1 LLLGTETNVVAV
13 AAPSVQHGPNGL
25 YVYEVGQGNT
35 VKMQPIQVSRQ
46 EGGVYVVSSGLTDGA
61 VVVATGQ
68 SRLQSGTRVSV
79 RDGQAASTAATKSG
93 S

>member
-1 LLLGTETNVVAV
+1 MSIRSGRTTRSQV
-13 AAPSVQHGPNGL
+13 
-25 YVYEVGQGNT
+25 
-35 VKMQPIQVSRQ
+35 QPILVARQ
-46 EGGVYVVSSGLTDGA
+46 EGDVYVVSSGLADGA